1 MRRSK
6 KMENKNIKLDILDLK
21 YDIENLQEKIGE
33 LRGEKHA
40 AEINRCTMT
49 LLKLLNE
56 DNRITPK
63 VDETLKKINDT
74 KAIIAHKEEEMKKYN
89 NLAYGLECDIDRLE
103 NEIDDYYKA
112 IEVLES

>member
-1 MRRSK
+1 MSKTREELLEIIKTVSDDLSGVERRGS
-6 KMENKNIKLDILDLK
+6 D
-21 YDIENLQEKIGE
+21 
-33 LRGEKHA
+33 A
-40 AEINRCTMT
+40 VAINRCTMT

-56 DNRITPK
+56 DNRITQK

-103 NEIDDYYKA
+103 NEIDDSYKA